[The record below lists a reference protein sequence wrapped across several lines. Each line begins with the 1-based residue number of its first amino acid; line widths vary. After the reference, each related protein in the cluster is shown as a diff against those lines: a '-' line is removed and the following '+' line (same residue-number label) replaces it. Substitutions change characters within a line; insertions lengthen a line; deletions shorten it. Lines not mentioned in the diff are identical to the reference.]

1 MGNVKTLPKLEE
13 PREENRIRQSPVA
26 ASKLLRITTPKRTKR
41 KRVSKKDY
49 TYTDIDG
56 QCELGE
62 ALAAGLF
69 FFFRTW
75 QMLAESDVQVFIRS
89 NTMACTDEKQW
100 ATGTRIL
107 FQFEK
112 ALRT

>member
-1 MGNVKTLPKLEE
+1 
-13 PREENRIRQSPVA
+13 
-26 ASKLLRITTPKRTKR
+26 
-41 KRVSKKDY
+41 
-49 TYTDIDG
+49 
-56 QCELGE
+56 
-62 ALAAGLF
+62 LF